1 MISQQIKK
9 QTMKKL
15 IIAALALA
23 GFSAASFAQVTPAV
37 KKNDAAKMQVVKK
50 TTDKKMDGKVV
61 AMNKVTKLPAPV
73 VPVVKREAKVPVAKT
88 TAVVTKHAVTKTNPA
103 ALKKDGTPDK
113 RFKANQ
119 GVAAGPLKKNV
130 TADLRYKANKK
141 HS

>member
-1 MISQQIKK
+1 
-9 QTMKKL
+9 MKKL

-103 ALKKDGTPDK
+103 PLKKDGTPDK
-113 RFKANQ
+113 RFNANQ
-119 GVAAGPLKKNV
+119 GVAAGPLKKNG

>member
-61 AMNKVTKLPAPV
+61 AMNKGTKLPA
-73 VPVVKREAKVPVAKT
+73 PVVKREAKVPVAKT

-103 ALKKDGTPDK
+103 AALKKDGTPDK

-119 GVAAGPLKKNV
+119 GVAAGPLKKNG